1 MMKRPPSLIKWSG
14 SKRSQA
20 VYISKYFPMAKRY
33 IEPFLGGGALL
44 FYAADKY
51 NNIIANDIYSPLVE
65 FWNSVKKNPED
76 VIKQYKN
83 DWENLQNDF
92 PDYYYFIRNRF
103 NSNHKYSDLV
113 FLSRTCTNG
122 IIRFNNKG
130 EFNNSLHVTRR
141 GMQPDKFKN
150 IVYEWSERIQ
160 KVDFITSDYFELLN
174 IIKQDDFIYMDPPYF
189 NSKNRYISNLDYDKF
204 LLFLSTLNERNVKW
218 ALSFDGHRGDED
230 YTIDMPKNLYKRKF
244 LIENGHSSVMNVL
257 SNEIHLVRESL
268 ILNF

>member
-1 MMKRPPSLIKWSG
+1 MKLPPSLIKWTG
-14 SKRSQA
+14 SKRSQSI
-20 VYISKYFPMAKRY
+20 YISKYFPEAKRY

-44 FYAADKY
+44 FYAVD
-51 NNIIANDIYSPLVE
+51 NFQDIIANDIYKPLIE
-65 FWNSVKKNPED
+65 FWNNVKTNPEE
-76 VIKQYKN
+76 VAKRYSN
-83 DWENLQNDF
+83 DWEKLQNDF
-92 PDYYYFIRNRF
+92 PDYFYQIRNRF
-103 NSNHKYSDLV
+103 NAKQNSSDLV

-141 GMQPDKFKN
+141 GMKPDKFKD
-150 IVYEWSERIQ
+150 IVYEWSDKIQ
-160 KVDFITSDYFELLN
+160 NVKFVNKDYFELLDV
-174 IIKQDDFIYMDPPYF
+174 IGKDDFVYMDPPYF

-204 LLFLSTLNERNVKW
+204 LLFLEELNKRNAKW

-230 YTIDMPKNLYKRKF
+230 FTIEMPNNIYKRKI
-244 LIENGHSSVMNVL
+244 LIENGNSSVLKVL

>member
-1 MMKRPPSLIKWSG
+1 MKLPPSLIKWTG
-14 SKRSQA
+14 SKRAQSIL
-20 VYISKYFPMAKRY
+20 ISEYFPKAKRY

-44 FYAADKY
+44 FHALDNY
-51 NNIIANDIYSPLVE
+51 NDIIANDIYTPLIE
-65 FWNSVKKNPED
+65 FWNNVKYKPEE
-76 VIKQYKN
+76 VIELYTN
-83 DWENLQNDF
+83 DWNNLQNDF
-92 PDYYYFIRNRF
+92 PDYFYQIRNRF
-103 NSNHKYSDLV
+103 NSKHKYSDLV

-141 GMQPDKFKN
+141 GMKPEKFKK
-150 IVYEWSERIQ
+150 IVYEWSDKIRNVEF
-160 KVDFITSDYFELLN
+160 VNMDYYELLN
-174 IIKQDDFIYMDPPYF
+174 IIDKDDFVYMDPPYF

-204 LLFLSTLNERNVKW
+204 LLFLEALNDRNVKW

-230 YTIDMPKNLYKRKF
+230 YTIDMPKNIYKKKL
-244 LIENGHSSVMNVL
+244 LIENGNSSVLKVL